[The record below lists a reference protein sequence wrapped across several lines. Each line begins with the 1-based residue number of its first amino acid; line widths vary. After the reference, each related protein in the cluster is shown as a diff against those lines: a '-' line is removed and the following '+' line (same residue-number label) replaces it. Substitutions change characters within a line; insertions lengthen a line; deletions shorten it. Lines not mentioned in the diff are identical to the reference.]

1 MYWHKTLLSGFRNSY
16 WLNLWVLQHCGCQCV
31 TGCGVCAC
39 VWVCLCVG
47 VDSLLP
53 RPQSC
58 SPQSSYYYWAVD
70 HFSAVDPWGDAS
82 VTPLQP
88 KSIFLFIHHR
98 FAPFLLFPPMLTLFL
113 PHEACKCS
121 MRQRFCQL
129 ITILT
134 HLFHVSCISCQ
145 AFSLYL
151 LFSKLQR
158 ITFISL
164 CLATLSW

>member
-1 MYWHKTLLSGFRNSY
+1 MAQNFTIRLQKLTLAQPVSSAALWLSVRD
-16 WLNLWVLQHCGCQCV
+16 WLWCL
-31 TGCGVCAC
+31 
-39 VWVCLCVG
+39 CLCVC

-88 KSIFLFIHHR
+88 KSIFLFIHQR

-129 ITILT
+129 ITISFNTSLSCWLYFMSGFFPLSSFFKTPT
-134 HLFHVSCISCQ
+134 HHIH
-145 AFSLYL
+145 FSVLGGPVVVE
-151 LFSKLQR
+151 K
-158 ITFISL
+158 SL
-164 CLATLSW
+164 